1 LSINQKD
8 IPLDTRTVLLKSS
21 IQDILKRTLGA
32 GKTRT
37 RKGIDFRL
45 YTCGDGATSKEKQ
58 TVATF
63 LTSMANPNPDDRAD
77 RNTVDK
83 LLAESLDKILLSDR
97 VRSCSDFYKTNNKD
111 NLDSSKKMR
120 VIEEVKNSSSSGD
133 SSSR

>member
-1 LSINQKD
+1 MKNEIW
-8 IPLDTRTVLLKSS
+8 LDSRTVLLKSN
-21 IQDILKRTLGA
+21 IQDILKKSEPNR
-32 GKTRT
+32 

-45 YTCGDGATSKEKQ
+45 YTVGDGATSTEQQ

-97 VRSCSDFYKTNNKD
+97 VRSCTDFYKTNNKKD
-111 NLDSSKKMR
+111 IDSSNRMQ
-120 VIEEVKNSSSSGD
+120 VG
-133 SSSR
+133 